1 MSEETKKRNFRRS
14 RFQLDKPGQ
23 CKAISFSKS
32 QFLISI
38 LIRYFLFISDF
49 FNEIKIA
56 GIGFAEDDIK
66 L

>member
-1 MSEETKKRNFRRS
+1 MIDKISPAPLFQREESE
-14 RFQLDKPGQ
+14 Q

-38 LIRYFLFISDF
+38 LIRFFLFISDF
-49 FNEIKIA
+49 FNKIKIA
-56 GIGFAEDDIK
+56 GIGFAGDDIK